1 MRYRPV
7 RVRLGECPIIRGKVE
22 MSDKTVHSWKAD
34 PECERLLKALKRA
47 KVEKS
52 ESSRVRAGLVMLATA
67 NGVEIP
73 EGLKV

>member
-1 MRYRPV
+1 MRYHTV
-7 RVRLGECPIIRGKVE
+7 R
-22 MSDKTVHSWKAD
+22 TWKASD
-34 PECERLLKALKRA
+34 EDNTLLKALKRA

-52 ESSRVRAGLVMLATA
+52 ESGRVRAGLVLLATA